1 MVVARSNCSR
11 IAVIITAL
19 SKLSVVGVR
28 VCGVVVMLYVV
39 QCCFDEDFLFVVSQR
54 FVVNLAASI
63 VLGPQL
69 VKPYRLTVHCGW

>member
-1 MVVARSNCSR
+1 
-11 IAVIITAL
+11 
-19 SKLSVVGVR
+19 
-28 VCGVVVMLYVV
+28 LYVV